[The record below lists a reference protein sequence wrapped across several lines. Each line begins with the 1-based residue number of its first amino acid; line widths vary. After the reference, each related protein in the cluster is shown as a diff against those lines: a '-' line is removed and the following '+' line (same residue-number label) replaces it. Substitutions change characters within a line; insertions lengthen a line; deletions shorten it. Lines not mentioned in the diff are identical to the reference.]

1 MFFSKKEQ
9 IIIEK
14 FYKEVKSLTEND
26 ALLLIWENS
35 KVEATFDTCFD
46 DFDENNE
53 SDEFTSFVFKKKEI
67 TGTPPIEI
75 SEDNFFIINYH
86 NFPEDIVLNNVKIN

>member
-14 FYKEVKSLTEND
+14 FYKEVKNLTEND
-26 ALLLIWENS
+26 VLLLIWGNS

-53 SDEFTSFVFKKKEI
+53 SDEFTSFVFKKKET
-67 TGTPPIEI
+67 TGTPSIEI
-75 SEDNFFIINYH
+75 SED
-86 NFPEDIVLNNVKIN
+86 D